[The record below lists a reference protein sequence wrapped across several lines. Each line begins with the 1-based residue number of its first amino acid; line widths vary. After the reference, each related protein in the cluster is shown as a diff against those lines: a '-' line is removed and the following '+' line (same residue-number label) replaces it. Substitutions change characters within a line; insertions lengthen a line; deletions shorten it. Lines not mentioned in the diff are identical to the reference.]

1 MVTSATGICEQDIDY
16 FPYGGVILDH
26 CPKVAQHY
34 KFTGKERDAESG
46 LDNFGA
52 RYDASS
58 LGRFMSPDP
67 LGGRLVDP
75 QTLNKY
81 SYVRNNPIN
90 LTDPTGL
97 YICADSTRDHNCT
110 SDQDKKFE
118 AARQA
123 DLARGG
129 DAARAAGAYGNPNK
143 DNGVNVGFA
152 DLSKDSERGVTTSTL
167 GADDKG
173 NLRANSN
180 VVIDSTA
187 SGDKLEAVVGHE
199 GSHVADAQDLVKSI
213 TSDALG
219 NFKVGQDIT
228 QYQSEQRAYHVSDS
242 ILRSGNQTENYNC
255 GMTECTLGTG
265 LKNPGQVT
273 GEVDRILQNNYK
285 SSINKQPLTPANQ
298 GGWVVPH

>member
-1 MVTSATGICEQDIDY
+1 M
-16 FPYGGVILDH
+16 
-26 CPKVAQHY
+26 
-34 KFTGKERDAESG
+34 
-46 LDNFGA
+46 
-52 RYDASS
+52 
-58 LGRFMSPDP
+58 GRFMSPDP
-67 LGGRLVDP
+67 LGGKLVDP

-97 YICADSTRDHNCT
+97 YICADNKDCS

-123 DLARGG
+123 DLNRVG
-129 DAARAAGAYGNPNK
+129 DAARAAGAYGDPTK
-143 DNGVNVGFA
+143 DNGVNVSFA
-152 DLSKDSERGVTTSTL
+152 DLSKKSERGDTTSTL

-173 NLRANSN
+173 TLRANSN

-242 ILRSGNQTENYNC
+242 VLRSGNQTENYNC
-255 GMTECTLGTG
+255 GVSECTLGTG

-285 SSINKQPLTPANQ
+285 SAINKQPLTPANQ
-298 GGWVVPH
+298 GGSVVPH